1 MRRPATRLWRLFAVL
16 AALALTMM
24 VAGFAGSVSTAAA
37 GPSASS
43 APNSGKPTIVL
54 VHGAWADSTSW
65 NAVVPQLRHD
75 GYRTV
80 APDLGLVSLAADVT
94 QVSAVLD
101 SIPGEKILVAH
112 SYGGMVISDAAA
124 GRSDV
129 LGLVFSAAFVPDQ
142 GDSIASLGTGFT
154 TSEAFSH
161 LAFTGAPFA
170 SPSYI
175 APNLFRQYF
184 AQDLSPARASQL
196 DAAQQPLN
204 FSIVTT
210 PSGPVAWHTVPS
222 WYAVSG
228 NDRMI
233 DPAEERWM
241 AARAGAQT
249 IEFPDASHVG
259 GITRYATQFTALVER
274 AAHATAR

>member
-1 MRRPATRLWRLFAVL
+1 MPRPTARLRRLPVLLATLAL
-16 AALALTMM
+16 AAGA
-24 VAGFAGSVSTAAA
+24 AIAGSVSTAAA
-37 GPSASS
+37 SPTQSASS
-43 APNSGKPTIVL
+43 HDAKPTVVL
-54 VHGAWADSTSW
+54 VHGAWADSSSW
-65 NAVVPQLRHD
+65 NAVLPRLRHD

-94 QVSAVLD
+94 RVRAVLD
-101 SIPGEKILVAH
+101 SIPGNKILVAH
-112 SYGGMVISDAAA
+112 SYGGIVISDAAA

-129 LGLVFSAAFVPDQ
+129 LALVFSAAFVPDQ

-154 TSEAFSH
+154 ASEAFNH

-170 SPSYI
+170 SPAYI
-175 APNLFRQYF
+175 APNLFPQYF
-184 AQDLSPARASQL
+184 AQDLSPAQAGLL

-204 FSIVTT
+204 FPIVTT
-210 PSGPVAWHTVPS
+210 SSGPVAWHSVPS

-228 NDRMI
+228 SDRMI

-241 AARAGAQT
+241 ATRAGAHA

-259 GITRYATQFTALVER
+259 GITRDAAQFTALVER
-274 AAHATAR
+274 AAHATTR